1 VKNIHVERAGKRIQ
15 RRMFFKALGAGLSV
29 PIALRMARVSL
40 AAPPG
45 PKKRFFLFYMP
56 HGVAPEHYNP
66 RFMDSDRTNFAL
78 DQTNVSILG
87 PLQPYRPYVNVYQGF
102 KYPGGSTHT
111 GSVSCLSGVPTV
123 DATTPRTTLEH
134 VIAKSLN
141 VKPLVLGACSH
152 QPYGLDS
159 NGMLFWNGTAV
170 DPEKNPAKAADSLF
184 GAGMPVNADTELQQM
199 LLTLTEAEVGAM
211 RTELASLTSESTKL
225 QRHLDALAAIKNEAG
240 SGQSTCSTR
249 PSLPTVEMVRS
260 MSAGQ
265 VIDPSGGNDYFYQEK
280 NFPLIMQ
287 AQLELVTQAL
297 ICNAAQV
304 IALMPMYPTADFN
317 MKFTQPTTPDPAS
330 GWAHHNGL
338 SHTMYQAAPGAQYNS
353 PLTIDNLNKDT
364 RATFAR
370 TQLWFA
376 QQLVSK
382 VVQPLATMDD
392 PSAPGTKV
400 LDNTIIYWMS
410 EIGDG
415 QDHSTGSK
423 IIYPQTPTFLPLV
436 TIGKAAGAL
445 RTQQI
450 VKFDTDRPAGELYL
464 ALARAMGATSAT
476 FPDAT
481 QPAPGVLA

>member
-1 VKNIHVERAGKRIQ
+1 
-15 RRMFFKALGAGLSV
+15 MGAGLSL
-29 PIALRMARVSL
+29 PLALRVARTSL
-40 AAPPG
+40 ASPPG

-66 RFMDSDRTNFAL
+66 RFMESDRTTFDL
-78 DQTNVSILG
+78 DKTNVSILG
-87 PLQPYRPYVNVYQGF
+87 PLQPYRDYVNVYQGF

-111 GSVSCLSGVPTV
+111 GNVSCLSGVKTV
-123 DATTPRTTLEH
+123 DTTTPRTTLEH
-134 VIAKSLN
+134 VIAKSLG
-141 VKPLVLGACSH
+141 VKPLILGACSH

-159 NGMLFWNGTAV
+159 NGMLFWNGTPV

-184 GAGMPVNADTELQQM
+184 GAGQPVNADLELEQM
-199 LLTLTEAEVGAM
+199 LSGVNEAELMALG
-211 RTELASLTSESTKL
+211 TELASLTTEATKL
-225 QRHLDALAAIKNEAG
+225 RVNLDSMLAIKNQMG

-249 PSLPTVEMVRS
+249 PTLAKVEEVRRA
-260 MSAGQ
+260 SAGQ
-265 VIDPSGGNDYFYQEK
+265 VIDPSGGNDYFYQER
-280 NFPLIMQ
+280 NFPLLLE

-304 IALMPMYPTADFN
+304 VALMPMYATADFN
-317 MKFTQPTTPDPAS
+317 MKFTQPTAADPAS

-353 PLTIDNLNKDT
+353 PLSVDNLNKDT

-376 QQLVSK
+376 NQLVTK
-382 VVQPLATMDD
+382 VVQPLAMMDD

-400 LDNTIIYWMS
+400 LDNTLIYWMS

-423 IIYPQTPTFLPLV
+423 VIYPQAPSFLPLV
-436 TIGKAAGAL
+436 TIGKAGGAL
-445 RTQQI
+445 RTKQI

-464 ALARAMGATSAT
+464 ALARAMGAANAT
-476 FPDAT
+476 FPDAQ

>member
-1 VKNIHVERAGKRIQ
+1 
-15 RRMFFKALGAGLSV
+15 
-29 PIALRMARVSL
+29 
-40 AAPPG
+40 
-45 PKKRFFLFYMP
+45 
-56 HGVAPEHYNP
+56 
-66 RFMDSDRTNFAL
+66 
-78 DQTNVSILG
+78 
-87 PLQPYRPYVNVYQGF
+87 
-102 KYPGGSTHT
+102 
-111 GSVSCLSGVPTV
+111 
-123 DATTPRTTLEH
+123 
-134 VIAKSLN
+134 
-141 VKPLVLGACSH
+141 
-152 QPYGLDS
+152 
-159 NGMLFWNGTAV
+159 
-170 DPEKNPAKAADSLF
+170 
-184 GAGMPVNADTELQQM
+184 
-199 LLTLTEAEVGAM
+199 
-211 RTELASLTSESTKL
+211 
-225 QRHLDALAAIKNEAG
+225 
-240 SGQSTCSTR
+240 
-249 PSLPTVEMVRS
+249 

-280 NFPLIMQ
+280 NFPLLLQ

-338 SHTMYQAAPGAQYNS
+338 SHTMYQAAAGAQYNS
-353 PLTIDNLNKDT
+353 PLSVDNLNKDT

-392 PSAPGTKV
+392 PSTPGTKV
-400 LDNTIIYWMS
+400 LDNTLIYWMS

-423 IIYPQTPTFLPLV
+423 ILYPQTPTFLPLV

-450 VKFDTDRPAGELYL
+450 VKFDTDRPASELYL
-464 ALARAMGATSAT
+464 AMARAMGAANAT
-476 FPDAT
+476 FPEAQ

>member
-1 VKNIHVERAGKRIQ
+1 VKNIHIERAGKRIQ

-40 AAPPG
+40 ASPPG

-56 HGVAPEHYNP
+56 HGVAPEHYAP

-78 DQTNVSILG
+78 DQTNVSILS

-111 GSVSCLSGVPTV
+111 GSVSCLSGVQTV
-123 DATTPRTTLEH
+123 DTTTPRTTLEH

-141 VKPLVLGACSH
+141 VKPLILGACSH

-184 GAGMPVNADTELQQM
+184 GAGMPVNADVELQQM

-211 RTELASLTSESTKL
+211 RTELASLTAESTKL
-225 QRHLDALAAIKNEAG
+225 QRHLDAIAAIKNEAG
-240 SGQSTCSTR
+240 SGQSTCSAR

-280 NFPLIMQ
+280 NFPILLQ

-338 SHTMYQAAPGAQYNS
+338 SHTMYQAAAGAQYNS
-353 PLTIDNLNKDT
+353 PLTVDNLNKDT

-382 VVQPLATMDD
+382 VIQPLATMND
-392 PSAPGTKV
+392 PGAPGTKV

-423 IIYPQTPTFLPLV
+423 IIYPQTPTYLPLV

-464 ALARAMGATSAT
+464 ALARAMGANTAT